1 MAQKGGERIVIE
13 HTKKAAAYLRY
24 LKNRGALT
32 YRQIEETSGVSD
44 STAQAYFAGRV
55 QTMRQE
61 TFQALVSAMGGNMEE
76 FELWQPAVVAEPSE
90 VKEGEDMMQMKEIID
105 ALREA
110 FNSAT
115 LHMESTYNKSFDQ
128 LKQQHQHEVERLQ
141 QDYSRAVFRQRNEKY
156 VLFLILICVAV
167 YAVFAFLHYDL
178 ADPSSGLTSIF

>member
-1 MAQKGGERIVIE
+1 MSVD
-13 HTKKAAAYLRY
+13 TKKAAAYLRY

-61 TFQALVSAMGGNMEE
+61 TFQALVSAMGGSMEE
-76 FELWQPAVVAEPSE
+76 FDLWQPAVVAEPAE
-90 VKEGEDMMQMKEIID
+90 VKESEEMYMKEIID

-115 LHMESTYNKSFDQ
+115 LHMESTYNKSFEQ
-128 LKQQHQHEVERLQ
+128 LKQQHQREVERLQ
-141 QDYSRAVFRQRNEKY
+141 KDYSRAVFRQRNEKY

>member
-1 MAQKGGERIVIE
+1 MIE

-44 STAQAYFAGRV
+44 STAQAYFSGRV

-61 TFQALVSAMGGNMEE
+61 TFQALVSARGGSMEE
-76 FELWQPAVVAEPSE
+76 FELWQPAVVAEPAE
-90 VKEGEDMMQMKEIID
+90 VKESEDMMQMKEIID

-115 LHMESTYNKSFDQ
+115 LHMESTYNKSFEQ
-128 LKQQHQHEVERLQ
+128 LKQQHQREVDRIQ

-156 VLFLILICVAV
+156 VLFIILICVAV

-178 ADPSSGLTSIF
+178 SDPSSGLTSIF

>member
-1 MAQKGGERIVIE
+1 MIE

-44 STAQAYFAGRV
+44 STAQAYFSGRV

-61 TFQALVSAMGGNMEE
+61 TFQALVSAMGGSMEE
-76 FELWQPAVVAEPSE
+76 FELWQPAVVAEPAE
-90 VKEGEDMMQMKEIID
+90 VKESEDMMQMKEIID

-115 LHMESTYNKSFDQ
+115 LHMESTYNKSFEQ
-128 LKQQHQHEVERLQ
+128 LKQQHQREVDRIQ

-156 VLFLILICVAV
+156 VLFIILICVAV

-178 ADPSSGLTSIF
+178 SDPSSGLTSIF

>member
-1 MAQKGGERIVIE
+1 MSVD
-13 HTKKAAAYLRY
+13 TKKAAAYLRY
-24 LKNRGALT
+24 LKNSAALT
-32 YRQIEETSGVSD
+32 YRQIEETSGVAD

-61 TFQALVSAMGGNMEE
+61 TFQELVSAMGGSMED
-76 FELWQPAVVAEPSE
+76 FDDWQPAVVAEPAE
-90 VKEGEDMMQMKEIID
+90 AKESDATMKEIID
-105 ALREA
+105 ALHDA

-115 LHMESTYNKSFDQ
+115 LHMESTYNKSFEQ
-128 LKQQHQHEVERLQ
+128 LRQQHQREVDRIQ

-156 VLFLILICVAV
+156 VLFLILVCVAV